1 MSVTPGPAPSEPAEP
16 RADGKRHSRGRRQSD
31 QNGNG
36 NVDRETLDRSESGAP
51 AAGHAVRDLF
61 STDEIFQRL
70 IATADEEFVRPA
82 RLLFW
87 SGLAAGLSVALSF
100 VARVTV
106 TAATGGESQLV
117 GNLLY
122 PVGFLLIV
130 LGRYQLFT
138 ENTLTPVILV
148 LARIASLPM
157 LLRLWGIVLVANV
170 LGASIMGWVLAST
183 GVLDADSAAAAYTI
197 AKHGF
202 ELPWADLFW
211 KGVFAGWLVAS
222 MVWLNHAARDT
233 ITRFFLVFAVMFLV
247 PTADLYHCV
256 VGACEAIYLVFRGG
270 ATLGEAFG
278 DFFLPVVL
286 GNTVGGVLLVGI
298 VNYAQTQTARFPKRQ
313 AHGSGLTWRRWLFGV
328 EGGAEAS
335 RNAPL
340 TGTDPDV
347 DTAETGSLLDK
358 PVPDDEKKET
368 QR

>member
-1 MSVTPGPAPSEPAEP
+1 MSVTPGPAPPEPAEP
-16 RADGKRHSRGRRQSD
+16 RAGGKRHSSGRRQSD
-31 QNGNG
+31 ENDNG
-36 NVDRETLDRSESGAP
+36 NVDRKTLDRSESGAP

-106 TAATGGESQLV
+106 TAATGGESQIV

-138 ENTLTPVILV
+138 ENTLAPVVLV

-157 LLRLWGIVLVANV
+157 LLRLWGIVLFANV
-170 LGASIMGWVLAST
+170 AGAVLMAGVLAFT
-183 GVLDADSAAAAYTI
+183 GVLDPDSAAVAYRI
-197 AKHGF
+197 AQHGF
-202 ELPWADLFW
+202 EVSWADLFW

-222 MVWLNHAARDT
+222 MVWLNHASRDT

-247 PTADLYHCV
+247 PTADLYHCI
-256 VGACEAIYLVFRGG
+256 VGACEAMYLVFRGG
-270 ATLGEAFG
+270 ATVGQAFG
-278 DFFLPVVL
+278 FFTPVVL
-286 GNTVGGVLLVGI
+286 GNTVGGVLLVAI
-298 VNYAQTQTARFPKRQ
+298 VNYAQTRAGRFPKRQ
-313 AHGSGLTWRRWLFGV
+313 ARGGALTWRRWMFGV
-328 EGGAEAS
+328 EGEQSAS
-335 RNAPL
+335 QNAPL
-340 TGTDPDV
+340 TGVSDIV
-347 DTAETGSLLDK
+347 DGDESGSLLDK
-358 PVPDDEKKET
+358 PVPEDEKEEAP
-368 QR
+368 R